1 MSELV
6 SCQSKE
12 LLVSYL
18 YDEATPEERRLVEAH
33 FAECDS
39 CRMEVSALGG
49 VRESLAAWDAPAL
62 ATHVRVVSDVAPP
75 QRPRPTWW
83 QVGSLAAAAVIVLA
97 AAAGVANLELSYGP
111 DGFSARTG
119 WSRPVAAPTTPAA
132 AVESMSGAAPWR
144 AELTALERQLRRDL
158 GGSAIQSVSAPAAAP
173 VSLASTR
180 GAPDAELLRRV
191 QQLIDESEIRQQRNL
206 ALRMAEVSR
215 DFNVQRQADLVQIQQ
230 GMGRLEGRT
239 EAEAARAREMMNY
252 IMRVSQQ
259 EPAR

>member
-1 MSELV
+1 M

-12 LLVSYL
+12 LLVTYL
-18 YDEATPEERRLVEAH
+18 YDEASSEERRLVEAH
-33 FAECDS
+33 LAECES
-39 CRMEVSALGG
+39 CRTEVSALGG
-49 VRESLAAWDAPAL
+49 VRESLTTWDAPVL
-62 ATHVRVVSDVAPP
+62 ATHFRVVSDAAPP
-75 QRPRPTWW
+75 GRGRPAWW

-97 AAAGVANLELSYGP
+97 AAAGVANLEVTYGP

-119 WSRPVAAPTTPAA
+119 WSRPEAGRATPTTAVAATAGQT
-132 AVESMSGAAPWR
+132 PWR
-144 AELTALERQLRRDL
+144 AELTALERQLRREF
-158 GGSAIQSVSAPAAAP
+158 GTNGPRSVAVPAATP
-173 VSLASTR
+173 VSLGTTR
-180 GAPDAELLRRV
+180 DGTDAELIRRV